1 MTQYMM
7 MMQIKVAFCA
17 ILVLVLD
24 SLECQVHP
32 ESLQTQGVFSVV
44 NAANDYARLV
54 HSYALTNNFVAHHN
68 DNIVYC
74 FIEININ
81 SVLKHQKHTDCIFL
95 NCERPEIPV
104 WFFRRLPILK
114 GFHGAFFNY
123 SINFL
128 RPPNPPSSQYH
139 PLQELGSFDRF
150 QLGFVVIQE
159 SCFCPLLEILGPL
172 RNIQP
177 FNLIGVLSLAF

>member
-1 MTQYMM
+1 MDNNTHRNMLN
-7 MMQIKVAFCA
+7 IKVSFCA
-17 ILVLVLD
+17 IIFCLIGMA
-24 SLECQVHP
+24 HP
-32 ESLQTQGVFSVV
+32 KSLQAQTVFQV
-44 NAANDYARLV
+44 
-54 HSYALTNNFVAHHN
+54 
-68 DNIVYC
+68 
-74 FIEININ
+74 INTADKHTRQTL
-81 SVLKHQKHTDCIFL
+81 LKHQRHPGCIYL
-95 NCERPEIPV
+95 DVGRQEIPV
-104 WFFRRLPILK
+104 LVSGYFRRSPISK